1 MDAEVEDKITYI
13 TFLTQPNRIV
23 FGSKEGFITIW
34 NITKGL
40 VSATKDEALNSFKMP
55 PKTMQKVV
63 QIIELPSKIAVSK
76 KHVYYILTAG
86 NLFAMSKSNHEILQV
101 FYKGERAK
109 VNRPR
114 LLQIGVLV
122 MEN

>member
-1 MDAEVEDKITYI
+1 M
-13 TFLTQPNRIV
+13 
-23 FGSKEGFITIW
+23 
-34 NITKGL
+34 
-40 VSATKDEALNSFKMP
+40 SATKDEALNSFKMP

-122 MEN
+122 MENQFALSLIVEGGSLLLLDPMTL